1 MIAAIPFYELR
12 MLPEGVRVILG
23 SWQTVV
29 PTFGIPIDPWATLVC
44 LGVLLGME
52 VSRARA
58 IRMGLDTRD
67 IVDGIVFTV
76 LLGFVGA
83 HVLTVVAYYPE
94 RLKTDGI
101 WALLRVWQGFSSTGG
116 FLGGIAALLIFYKW
130 VGYWYLGWK
139 EPRDVMRFAD
149 LIAYGFPI
157 GWLFG
162 RAGCAVVHDHIGSIT
177 TWPIG
182 VNFPTGSV
190 ATGVRHELGLY
201 EMVLTLPMMA
211 LFYQLGKK
219 DRPPGFFL
227 GLFFVLYAPMRFGL
241 DFLRNNDLENHDARY
256 AGMTPAQYG
265 MFLLLA
271 FGLWLVFRPRPDFHP
286 WALDFA
292 PDQGRR
298 ALGLPAVAAEAPT
311 APDAPPAEPA

>member
-29 PTFGIPIDPWATLVC
+29 PTFGVPIDPWATLVC

-58 IRMGLDTRD
+58 IRMGIDVRD

-76 LLGFVGA
+76 VLGFIGA

-94 RLKTDGI
+94 RLQTDGI

-116 FLGGIAALLIFYKW
+116 FIGGIAALLIYYRY
-130 VGYWYLGWK
+130 VGYWYLDWK

-149 LIAYGFPI
+149 LIAYGFPV

-182 VNFPTGSV
+182 VDFPAGGV

-201 EMVLTLPMMA
+201 EMVLTLPMIV
-211 LFYQLGKK
+211 LFHQLGKK
-219 DRPPGFFL
+219 DRPPGTFL
-227 GLFFVLYAPMRFGL
+227 GLFFVLYAPIRFGL

-256 AGMTPAQYG
+256 AGLTPAQWG
-265 MFLLLA
+265 MFLLFA
-271 FGLWLVFRPRPDFHP
+271 FGAWLVLRPRPDFRP
-286 WALDFA
+286 WALDGQ
-292 PDQGRR
+292 PDQERR
-298 ALGLPAVAAEAPT
+298 ALGLASATTETGEP
-311 APDAPPAEPA
+311 PPAADPA